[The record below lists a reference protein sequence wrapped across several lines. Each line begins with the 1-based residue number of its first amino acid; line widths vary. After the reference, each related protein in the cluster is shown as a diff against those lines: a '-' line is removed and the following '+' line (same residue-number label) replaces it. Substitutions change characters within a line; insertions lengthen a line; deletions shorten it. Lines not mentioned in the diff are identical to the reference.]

1 MSNSP
6 AQIQECAAHAGSDQ
20 QRFIGSDHLT
30 KNIIFGDCYKYK
42 PEIAFDDAL
51 NNDICIIK
59 NENQCLIYSRPIPS
73 TGVMWSDLVN
83 WYIQEYTV
91 TSDKPEQVFVRRLCD
106 CLDVSFKSNGATS
119 GPETWMLQAYYTLM
133 KELKMDLPALIPQVY
148 LYYDPQTLKQ
158 RGYKLFEHQKM
169 DFLMVFSHKN
179 RVVIEIDGKQHY
191 AVENV
196 ASPKLYSEM
205 VRAHREM
212 ALYGYDVYRFGGYE
226 FVGADTNKEIKER
239 VIEDLKDF
247 FRRLFYK
254 YGILKEA

>member
-1 MSNSP
+1 M
-6 AQIQECAAHAGSDQ
+6 Q
-20 QRFIGSDHLT
+20 

-91 TSDKPEQVFVRRLCD
+91 TSDKLEQVFVRRLCD

-133 KELKMDLPALIPQVY
+133 KEL
-148 LYYDPQTLKQ
+148 
-158 RGYKLFEHQKM
+158 KM